1 MRRQDAAKRDVTLP
15 AWMRWAISHRW
26 VGNTIVLAGLFV
38 LTVLIMR
45 ACGDVPDT
53 AGWYGEAHR
62 RAVVY
67 VGKEPMPHPVEC
79 GHCHISKRKGGH
91 RP

>member
-1 MRRQDAAKRDVTLP
+1 M
-15 AWMRWAISHRW
+15 
-26 VGNTIVLAGLFV
+26 
-38 LTVLIMR
+38 TVLIMR